1 MKITNLIQQGSLLTV
16 PNFLADYIDLENKIK
31 GYEYEATHQPK
42 SIQYGNRFQAAP
54 CWETQNLKIID
65 RPMHNSIKK
74 QIEELIEEPIVDF
87 HCRIRCI
94 KSSELKKS
102 PQYKDNNIGM
112 IHADEDNIA
121 GVLPFDQSFTG
132 GTAFFSHSWDKV
144 PDITHG
150 AWPNRLIL
158 YNGKRNH
165 AACQD
170 FTFENRYMLIL
181 FFNLA

>member
-87 HCRIRCI
+87 HCRIRCT
-94 KSSELKKS
+94 KSSELKLS
-102 PQYKDNNIGM
+102 PQGKRRLGM
-112 IHADEDNIA
+112 VHTDEDEFA

-132 GTAFFSHSWDKV
+132 GTAFFSHAWDKM

-150 AWPNRLIL
+150 AWPNRLVL

-165 AACQD
+165 TACHD
-170 FTFENRYMLIL
+170 FTFENRYVLVI
-181 FFNLA
+181 FFNVA